1 MTPEEVWRRK
11 SDDDLIAA
19 SARLGEYTDA
29 GRQAI
34 EAELQRR
41 RASGLQNESILMN
54 DVAVVDS
61 SVTEDVA
68 SKILVARLWRGDVSL
83 ARTYWL
89 YGILAN
95 VVFRAAIAFAIGHV
109 TLVLLLP
116 LLFTYLAYC
125 VFISVAIWR
134 ATGRYQGHRGW
145 RDLARCV
152 VALNWVAAFISLL
165 GK

>member
-1 MTPEEVWRRK
+1 VTSEEVWRRK

-68 SKILVARLWRGDVSL
+68 SKILVARLWRGPGV
-83 ARTYWL
+83 
-89 YGILAN
+89 IK
-95 VVFRAAIAFAIGHV
+95 AAGAGEI
-109 TLVLLLP
+109 
-116 LLFTYLAYC
+116 
-125 VFISVAIWR
+125 
-134 ATGRYQGHRGW
+134 
-145 RDLARCV
+145 
-152 VALNWVAAFISLL
+152 
-165 GK
+165 